1 MADSVIKRRDGLPAY
16 QLASIMDDLE
26 LGVNLVVRGEDLRAS
41 TAAQVFLAECLSDK
55 VFPAARF
62 IHHQLIND
70 NSGNKLS
77 KSAGAFS
84 LTNLREKY
92 QSPLWIYQETAKS
105 LGLPFKH
112 IRTLDDL
119 KEVFRNAIQKKDG
132 FENLLKQGE

>member
-1 MADSVIKRRDGLPAY
+1 MRFPGK
-16 QLASIMDDLE
+16 SI
-26 LGVNLVVRGEDLRAS
+26 LGID
-41 TAAQVFLAECLSDK
+41 VFLAQCLNDQ

-70 NSGNKLS
+70 KSGNKLS

-84 LTNLREKY
+84 LTSLREKH
-92 QSPLWIYQETAKS
+92 QSPVWIYQETAKS
-105 LGLPFKH
+105 LRLPFQH
-112 IRTLDDL
+112 IQTLDDL